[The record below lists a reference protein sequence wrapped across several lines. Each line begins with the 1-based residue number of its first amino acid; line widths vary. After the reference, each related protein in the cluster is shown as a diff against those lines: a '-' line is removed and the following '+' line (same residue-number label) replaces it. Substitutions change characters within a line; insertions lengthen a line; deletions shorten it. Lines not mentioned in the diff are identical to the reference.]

1 MAEPQVILVG
11 PQAITNPTQEPQ
23 PQPRH
28 WIAAYTRSHHEL
40 VVASQ
45 FQQKGLDALLPT
57 YIDDCVDGLLRL
69 MSSQYREPLN
79 LGTDEL
85 VSVDGL
91 VDLVCKISGK
101 RLLKY
106 HDLTKPQGVRGRN
119 SDNSRLREVLGWE
132 PQIRLCDGLTVTYK
146 WIECELRKAGRIAP
160 ALAYAAD

>member
-1 MAEPQVILVG
+1 MERKRLAVKPG
-11 PQAITNPTQEPQ
+11 ITGLWQLSGD
-23 PQPRH
+23 RRCL
-28 WIAAYTRSHHEL
+28 IHENL
-40 VVASQ
+40 EYD
-45 FQQKGLDALLPT
+45 LY
-57 YIDDCVDGLLRL
+57 YIDDCIDGLLRL

-85 VSVDGL
+85 ISVDGL
-91 VDLVCKISGK
+91 VDLVCEIAGK
-101 RLLKY
+101 RLIKY

-132 PQIRLCDGLTVTYK
+132 PQIRLRDGLTVTYK